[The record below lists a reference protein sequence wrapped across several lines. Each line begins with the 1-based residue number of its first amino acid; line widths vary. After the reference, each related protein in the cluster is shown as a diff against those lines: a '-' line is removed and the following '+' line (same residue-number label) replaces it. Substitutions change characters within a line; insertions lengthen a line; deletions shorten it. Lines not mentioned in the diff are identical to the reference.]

1 MISPFDPPVKERKEG
16 KQVKM
21 NIYVGVIVTD
31 KVRDMED
38 NKRWI
43 RSWMMIK
50 GVVGFQGYGR

>member
-43 RSWMMIK
+43 RS
-50 GVVGFQGYGR
+50 